1 MNEVPRVGANTK
13 PLWSGFHQSALA
25 FPDRSALE
33 VNGQV
38 LTYAQLHN
46 KAASLAAT
54 LTRHSP
60 SETPPLTAVFSNR
73 SVTAFASVLGV
84 LFHGHGYVPLDRTF
98 PPARSRFMLQH
109 SRCRSLI
116 ADDQSEA
123 QLEEILAAAKDQMLL
138 IFPDRD
144 DVKDLATRW
153 AQHIVLGGSD
163 LESPDSW
170 TPPASS
176 TSAIAYL
183 LFTSGSTGAPKAVMV
198 SHGNV
203 RHYVDWAV
211 SRYQVTE
218 EDRVSQIVD
227 LTFDLSAH
235 DMFVAWEC
243 GACVCCPTQ
252 KERFKPSGFINDS
265 RLTMWLSVPSTAVFM
280 RRLGLL
286 KPGKYP
292 RLRLSLFCGE
302 ALPVETASDWAMAAP
317 NSVMENLYGPTE
329 LTIACTAYRW
339 DPMRST
345 AECEQGIVPVGEP
358 FSGMDALIVDEQ
370 LREVKPGAA
379 GELLMTGPQLSLGY
393 WEDEERTARAFIVP
407 PGKNRVYYR
416 TGDRVRRPVTGRPMT
431 YLGRMDNQI
440 KILGQRVELGEVE
453 AVVRAESGVDGVV
466 ALGWPINSSG
476 ADGIEVFLESG
487 GIDLLRLR
495 NRVAARLPGCMVPR
509 RIHLLPELPVNANGK
524 FDRQALL
531 RILEA
536 KPRLGA
542 IANYPT

>member
-1 MNEVPRVGANTK
+1 MNEVPYGGVNTK

-54 LTRHSP
+54 LTRHSR
-60 SETPPLTAVFSNR
+60 SETPPLTAVFSKR
-73 SVTAFASVLGV
+73 SVTAFAAVLGA

-98 PPARSRFMLQH
+98 PPARTRFMLQH

-123 QLEEILAAAKDQMLL
+123 QLEEILAAARDQMLL

-144 DVKDLATRW
+144 NVKDLATRW

-170 TPPASS
+170 APPASS
-176 TSAIAYL
+176 ISSIAYL
-183 LFTSGSTGAPKAVMV
+183 LFTSGSTGTPKAVMV
-198 SHGNV
+198 SHDNV

-243 GACVCCPTQ
+243 GACVFCPTQ

-265 RLTMWLSVPSTAVFM
+265 RITMWVH
-280 RRLGLL
+280 
-286 KPGKYP
+286 
-292 RLRLSLFCGE
+292 
-302 ALPVETASDWAMAAP
+302 
-317 NSVMENLYGPTE
+317 
-329 LTIACTAYRW
+329 
-339 DPMRST
+339 
-345 AECEQGIVPVGEP
+345 
-358 FSGMDALIVDEQ
+358 
-370 LREVKPGAA
+370 
-379 GELLMTGPQLSLGY
+379 
-393 WEDEERTARAFIVP
+393 
-407 PGKNRVYYR
+407 
-416 TGDRVRRPVTGRPMT
+416 RPAWTTSR
-431 YLGRMDNQI
+431 
-440 KILGQRVELGEVE
+440 
-453 AVVRAESGVDGVV
+453 
-466 ALGWPINSSG
+466 
-476 ADGIEVFLESG
+476 
-487 GIDLLRLR
+487 
-495 NRVAARLPGCMVPR
+495 
-509 RIHLLPELPVNANGK
+509 
-524 FDRQALL
+524 
-531 RILEA
+531 
-536 KPRLGA
+536 
-542 IANYPT
+542 